1 MKHAW
6 HLLLLLLLTGCG
18 TEQQQISIPTEP
30 EWAPL
35 ERITSAHLRGMHCI
49 SDSMAWASGTQG
61 TVLLCIDGLHW
72 SEVSIPMAKN
82 QDLRDIHGFDR
93 NNAVAISAGNGVSI
107 YRTGD
112 GGKSWR
118 IAYEDT
124 HRVVFFDG
132 LDFNASG
139 FGVAY
144 GDPMD
149 GKMALLMSQDFGAT
163 WKAVED
169 SLRPELDSNEAGY
182 AASGTGIIVTDS
194 TVIIATGGGPKSRMF
209 VFDHVWNLL
218 EEHLIPIESGAGSGI
233 FSICSQNGKSFIAV
247 GGSYI
252 DSANTTSNCAVAIDG
267 EAWLP
272 ITVQNPG
279 GYRSCVSITANGEH
293 AVAVG
298 RSGSD
303 LTRDGGLTWKSIG
316 KEGYF
321 TCDLF
326 GMNGWAA
333 GRNGKMARLVWK

>member
-1 MKHAW
+1 
-6 HLLLLLLLTGCG
+6 
-18 TEQQQISIPTEP
+18 
-30 EWAPL
+30 
-35 ERITSAHLRGMHCI
+35 
-49 SDSMAWASGTQG
+49 
-61 TVLLCIDGLHW
+61 
-72 SEVSIPMAKN
+72 MAKN

-194 TVIIATGGGPKSRMF
+194 TVSIATGGGPKSRMF

>member
-1 MKHAW
+1 
-6 HLLLLLLLTGCG
+6 
-18 TEQQQISIPTEP
+18 
-30 EWAPL
+30 
-35 ERITSAHLRGMHCI
+35 
-49 SDSMAWASGTQG
+49 
-61 TVLLCIDGLHW
+61 
-72 SEVSIPMAKN
+72 MAKN

-194 TVIIATGGGPKSRMF
+194 TVIIATGGGTQES
-209 VFDHVWNLL
+209 HVCLRPCLEPLRRTPHSYRKWCRQWYILHLL
-218 EEHLIPIESGAGSGI
+218 S
-233 FSICSQNGKSFIAV
+233 K
-247 GGSYI
+247 
-252 DSANTTSNCAVAIDG
+252 
-267 EAWLP
+267 W
-272 ITVQNPG
+272 
-279 GYRSCVSITANGEH
+279 
-293 AVAVG
+293 
-298 RSGSD
+298 
-303 LTRDGGLTWKSIG
+303 
-316 KEGYF
+316 
-321 TCDLF
+321 
-326 GMNGWAA
+326 
-333 GRNGKMARLVWK
+333 